1 MKFVLAAAGAA
12 LVIAVANPAFACGGG
27 GYAYR
32 APHQVK
38 AAAAPAIAKSAI
50 PARSPRRFGGRFESG
65 AALIR
70 ESLTVV
76 RVLTADHKD

>member
-1 MKFVLAAAGAA
+1 MKIELAAAGAA

-38 AAAAPAIAKSAI
+38 AAAAPTIAKSAV
-50 PARSPRRFGGRFESG
+50 PARSPKSIEATGPDLAVPSIELPSEGSR
-65 AALIR
+65 A
-70 ESLTVV
+70 
-76 RVLTADHKD
+76 

>member
-1 MKFVLAAAGAA
+1 MKIVLAAAGAA

-38 AAAAPAIAKSAI
+38 AAAPAIAKSAT
-50 PARSPRRFGGRFESG
+50 PARSPESIEATG
-65 AALIR
+65 PDLALPSV
-70 ESLTVV
+70 ELPSDGSH
-76 RVLTADHKD
+76 A